1 MNTPVLDEHSSYAP
15 DMAAGFE
22 PVTPVHV
29 PEGVAEEVETLFTA
43 PAPIPY
49 AGGNIL
55 PVPAATNTNSNAS
68 VTTDTFNSSA
78 YVVTTSANACASVDA
93 TSADSCASVHTT
105 TVSSSTTPAAL
116 CSVSSV
122 FGGIEMPRPIGIL
135 GKRGAPLDNQ
145 LDKPTV
151 PSAKQP
157 HTEAVLSS
165 IDSKL
170 DKILDILQTQQTSI
184 TSGFA
189 EVTSVMA
196 DMVSKVE
203 NIVPTMQSYNFG
215 VCQSLQADLRLALQ
229 QLAILQEGSSTIP
242 HSVMCA
248 IMTLTHEA
256 AKVWD
261 HQKPKEN

>member
-1 MNTPVLDEHSSYAP
+1 MNTPVLDEHTSYAP

-22 PVTPVHV
+22 SVTPVHV
-29 PEGVAEEVETLFTA
+29 PEGVAEDVETLFTA
-43 PAPIPY
+43 HTPIPY
-49 AGGNIL
+49 TGENVL
-55 PVPAATNTNSNAS
+55 PVPATANTNSNAS
-68 VTTDTFNSSA
+68 VATANFNSSA
-78 YVVTTSANACASVDA
+78 YVDTTSANACASIDA
-93 TSADSCASVHTT
+93 TSADSYALVPTT

-116 CSVSSV
+116 CSVLSV
-122 FGGIEMPRPIGIL
+122 FGRIEMPHPIVIL
-135 GKRGAPLDNQ
+135 GKCGAPLDNP

-157 HTEAVLSS
+157 RTESVLSS

-189 EVTSVMA
+189 EVTGVMA

-203 NIVPTMQSYNFG
+203 NVVPTMQSYNLEVG
-215 VCQSLQADLRLALQ
+215 QSLQADLRLALQ

-242 HSVMCA
+242 HSVMGA